1 MIKTKTTKQNVE
13 GIIRYQFTLK
23 FTYIP
28 NEYSNSYEVNAKI
41 LFYYFYSNI
50 RKLEDQREKL
60 KSTVQEADDAETL
73 AHDALAS
80 IDARAEEITERLK
93 ITNALQHNHTEM
105 SFAIGMI
112 NFNKQKILLF
122 T

>member
-1 MIKTKTTKQNVE
+1 MTIT
-13 GIIRYQFTLK
+13 
-23 FTYIP
+23 
-28 NEYSNSYEVNAKI
+28 SNLYEVNTKVF
-41 LFYYFYSNI
+41 FYYFYSNI

-105 SFAIGMI
+105 SFAIG
-112 NFNKQKILLF
+112 KIIFDKKKIQGEGILCF
-122 T
+122 

>member
-13 GIIRYQFTLK
+13 GIIRYLSILR

-28 NEYSNSYEVNAKI
+28 NDYSNSYENNANVF
-41 LFYYFYSNI
+41 FYYFYSNI

-112 NFNKQKILLF
+112 IFNI
-122 T
+122 

>member
-1 MIKTKTTKQNVE
+1 M
-13 GIIRYQFTLK
+13 
-23 FTYIP
+23 
-28 NEYSNSYEVNAKI
+28 
-41 LFYYFYSNI
+41 
-50 RKLEDQREKL
+50 
-60 KSTVQEADDAETL
+60 QEADDAETL

-112 NFNKQKILLF
+112 TFNK
-122 T
+122 

>member
-1 MIKTKTTKQNVE
+1 M
-13 GIIRYQFTLK
+13 
-23 FTYIP
+23 
-28 NEYSNSYEVNAKI
+28 
-41 LFYYFYSNI
+41 
-50 RKLEDQREKL
+50 
-60 KSTVQEADDAETL
+60 QEADDAETL

-112 NFNKQKILLF
+112 IFNKPKILGEGFTIWYLF
-122 T
+122 NQFYYLP

>member
-1 MIKTKTTKQNVE
+1 MNIT
-13 GIIRYQFTLK
+13 
-23 FTYIP
+23 
-28 NEYSNSYEVNAKI
+28 SNSYEVNAKI

-112 NFNKQKILLF
+112 ILNKPKILGDF
-122 T
+122 TNGIYLINFIIYHDRSH

>member
-1 MIKTKTTKQNVE
+1 MT
-13 GIIRYQFTLK
+13 IIYMRLIQK
-23 FTYIP
+23 
-28 NEYSNSYEVNAKI
+28 YSFI
-41 LFYYFYSNI
+41 IFSNI

-112 NFNKQKILLF
+112 ILNKKQILRGAYLAFTYSISLF
-122 T
+122 DFIISYNRSH

>member
-1 MIKTKTTKQNVE
+1 MMSF
-13 GIIRYQFTLK
+13 II
-23 FTYIP
+23 
-28 NEYSNSYEVNAKI
+28 
-41 LFYYFYSNI
+41 YSNI

-105 SFAIGMI
+105 AFAIGMI
-112 NFNKQKILLF
+112 IFNNKQANTGFKYSIYLF
-122 T
+122 NFIIINHRSHKKSLRGIRKEAPKTRG

>member
-1 MIKTKTTKQNVE
+1 M
-13 GIIRYQFTLK
+13 
-23 FTYIP
+23 
-28 NEYSNSYEVNAKI
+28 
-41 LFYYFYSNI
+41 
-50 RKLEDQREKL
+50 
-60 KSTVQEADDAETL
+60 QEADDAETL

-112 NFNKQKILLF
+112 IFNKKQILGRVLKSGAFTYSISLF
-122 T
+122 DFIISYNRSN

>member
-1 MIKTKTTKQNVE
+1 M
-13 GIIRYQFTLK
+13 LK
-23 FTYIP
+23 ASLGTYLFWNSHIP
-28 NEYSNSYEVNAKI
+28 NDYNLYEVNT
-41 LFYYFYSNI
+41 LVFFYYFYSNI

-112 NFNKQKILLF
+112 TFNK
-122 T
+122 